1 MMFISTRV
9 CLEAGGRML
18 QFLLLLSILLK
29 ATAGLA
35 VAQVPDAR
43 APVRGGAEIEMIQQQ
58 QMNVQIIQLQQV
70 NPGRQLPAE
79 LFESMIFQQDRSPDA
94 ARERME
100 MLLSNEIAEFDRTCA
115 LSPAQKV
122 KLLLV
127 GRGDIKRFFDRCEIL
142 KGKFVAPGQRDEDI
156 NEDINALQIILRS
169 GLFHSDSLLH
179 KALPNAL
186 SGEQFAQIDA
196 MIRRRVQS
204 RHEVAIKQAVAILE
218 QGSRFSEAERQKF
231 IAFLNSEIR
240 PSPITGS
247 GYDFYYIF
255 GQLGRL
261 PQEKVKPLL
270 NEAQLLRLAKYQDT
284 VRRLE
289 PRLRKAGYFRDEDD
303 ENEKPDTPA
312 TASRK

>member
-1 MMFISTRV
+1 M
-9 CLEAGGRML
+9 
-18 QFLLLLSILLK
+18 
-29 ATAGLA
+29 
-35 VAQVPDAR
+35 
-43 APVRGGAEIEMIQQQ
+43 
-58 QMNVQIIQLQQV
+58 
-70 NPGRQLPAE
+70 
-79 LFESMIFQQDRSPDA
+79 
-94 ARERME
+94 
-100 MLLSNEIAEFDRTCA
+100 
-115 LSPAQKV
+115 
-122 KLLLV
+122 
-127 GRGDIKRFFDRCEIL
+127 
-142 KGKFVAPGQRDEDI
+142 PGQRDEDI